1 MNGFEFDINNM
12 YAWIDSGVGG
22 IFLAHFG
29 ALKSTKD
36 RSRVTAYLS
45 IVAPPP
51 WPQCA
56 HFLMPAS
63 SKIICHG
70 TKLRSSQIGFLNMAM
85 SSLYSTVT
93 Q

>member
-1 MNGFEFDINNM
+1 MNGSEFDINNM

-45 IVAPPP
+45 IVADQVHPFG
-51 WPQCA
+51 
-56 HFLMPAS
+56 HSVHIF
-63 SKIICHG
+63 
-70 TKLRSSQIGFLNMAM
+70 
-85 SSLYSTVT
+85 
-93 Q
+93 